1 MQTQKISVILTCYN
15 GREWIGGAIESV
27 LAQTRGDFELAVVND
42 GSSDDSKNII
52 AGYLSDKRLIYC
64 EQENRGVANARNRGL
79 SVTRGGYVC
88 VLDQDD
94 LWLPGKLEAQ
104 AGFLDREPQAAAV
117 YTGVERIDAEGKSLG
132 PRIFSPPL
140 EGDLFRSFLF
150 RGVAVPI
157 VSVMFR
163 REALEAGGGFDERLF
178 GKDDFDL
185 LLRVARSSRFG
196 FIPETLTMQRFRPGT
211 AGQTEPMFRDSFYLA
226 EKFRRLWPGERRLI
240 DEFEARARYHY
251 GSFLMSSGRRQQAR
265 EQFRA
270 LLSIKRLHLKGLL
283 KYLACYV

>member
-1 MQTQKISVILTCYN
+1 MQTRKISVILTCYN

-27 LAQTRGDFELAVVND
+27 LAQTLGDFELAVVND
-42 GSSDDSKNII
+42 GSADDSKAVI
-52 AGYLSDKRLIYC
+52 AGYLSDKRIIYA

-79 SVTRGGYVC
+79 SMTEGGYVC

-117 YTGVERIDAEGKSLG
+117 YTGVERINGEGKSLG
-132 PRIFSPPL
+132 PRIFQSPL
-140 EGDLFRSFLF
+140 EGDLFRSFLS

-163 REALEAGGGFDERLF
+163 RGTLEGSDGFDEKLF

-185 LLRVARSSRFG
+185 LLRIARDSRIG
-196 FIPETLTMQRFRPGT
+196 FIPEVLTRQRFRPGT
-211 AGQTEPMFRDSFYLA
+211 AGQSEPMFRDSFYLA
-226 EKFRRLWPGERRLI
+226 EKFRELWPGESRLI
-240 DEFEARARYHY
+240 AEYEAGARYHY
-251 GSFLMSSGRRQQAR
+251 GSVLMSSGRRSDAR

-270 LLSIKRLHLKGLL
+270 LLSIKPLHLKGLL
-283 KYLACYV
+283 KYLSCYV